1 MVRWVAF
8 LSIAVSACASQS
20 DEQDSAAVDDSVYES
35 SGSVFFIPEHEID
48 AIAVAAV
55 DGNDQQLQRLI
66 DFYMFSY
73 EHKDDA
79 DIVELQR
86 WQTLGAER
94 NLKGSRYNLMYMANA
109 SVGPECSVVR
119 TNMSVLDQQ
128 SRESLTAYN
137 SYVKS
142 CIES

>member
-1 MVRWVAF
+1 M
-8 LSIAVSACASQS
+8 
-20 DEQDSAAVDDSVYES
+20 YES
-35 SGSVFFIPEHEID
+35 SGSVFFIPEDKID
-48 AIAVAAV
+48 AIEAAAV

-73 EHKDDA
+73 EHKDET

-109 SVGPECSVVR
+109 SAGPGCIVVR
-119 TNMSVLDQQ
+119 ANMSVLDQQ

-142 CIES
+142 CIEN